1 MASRRRLL
9 PDPVQRECNRLAQA
23 LAQWNFAQHRR
34 MLELDAVAL
43 LKAGRTQDEV
53 IELLTAQAAK
63 ER

>member
-9 PDPVQRECNRLAQA
+9 PDFVQREVNRLAQA
-23 LAQWNFAQHRR
+23 LAQWSFAQHRR
-34 MLELDAVAL
+34 MLEHDAAAL

-53 IELLTAQAAK
+53 FELLAAAAAK